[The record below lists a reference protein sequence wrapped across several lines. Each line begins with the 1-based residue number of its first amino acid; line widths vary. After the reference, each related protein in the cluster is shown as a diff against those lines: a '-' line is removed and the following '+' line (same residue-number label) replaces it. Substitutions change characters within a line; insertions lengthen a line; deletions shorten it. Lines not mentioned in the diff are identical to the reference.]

1 MKVGK
6 KPASFFG
13 SILPLRLTYPVIT
26 EDCMR
31 LLRLNIIYV
40 LAATPFD
47 GLDGK
52 IP

>member
-6 KPASFFG
+6 KPASFLS

-26 EDCMR
+26 DDCMR
-31 LLRLNIIYV
+31 LLRSNIYV